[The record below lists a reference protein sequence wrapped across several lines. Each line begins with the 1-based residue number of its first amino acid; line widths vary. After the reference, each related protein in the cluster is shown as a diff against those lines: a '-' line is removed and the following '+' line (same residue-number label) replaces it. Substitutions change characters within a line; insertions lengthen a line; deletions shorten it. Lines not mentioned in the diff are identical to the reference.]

1 MFDKYK
7 DEDVLTWLKMLGSEK
22 VENYNET
29 FIKKLYERYTL
40 PQVIDNMA
48 TYNQKFF
55 LKFAKHWPHFLKNND
70 LLGQLIQL
78 GKQSST
84 LVKQ

>member
-1 MFDKYK
+1 
-7 DEDVLTWLKMLGSEK
+7 MLGSEK

-70 LLGQLIQL
+70 LLG
-78 GKQSST
+78 
-84 LVKQ
+84 